1 MATIPLHP
9 ALVHVPLALAVL
21 VPFAAALTAWLITRR
36 RAGSGAWATV
46 VAVQAV
52 LFASAVLAL
61 RSGRGEEERVEDRV
75 RESAIGQHEE
85 AAEAFLFSSGVVLL
99 LGAAGLVGPT
109 AARRW
114 TMLATIAGTV
124 AVAALA
130 VRTGQAGG
138 ELVYVHGAAG
148 PGVDVASAERDGT
161 AEAREGSVVPRAKA
175 DASREMPGAPR
186 EGAADGDD
194 DDRGRN
200 RTDADDRERGRR

>member
-21 VPFAAALTAWLITRR
+21 VPFAAAVAVWLIARR
-36 RAGSGAWATV
+36 RAGSGAWAAV
-46 VAVQAV
+46 VAAQAV
-52 LFASAVLAL
+52 LFGSALLAL

-75 RESAIGQHEE
+75 RESAIEQHEE
-85 AAEAFLFSSGVVLL
+85 AAEAFLFSSGVILL
-99 LGAAGLVGPT
+99 LGAAGLVGPA

-114 TMLATIAGTV
+114 TMIATTAGTL

-148 PGVDVASAERDGT
+148 PGADVASSDRAG
-161 AEAREGSVVPRAKA
+161 EAREGT
-175 DASREMPGAPR
+175 G
-186 EGAADGDD
+186 DGDD
-194 DDRGRN
+194 DDQGRN
-200 RTDADDRERGRR
+200 RAGANARTPERR